1 MKTTFD
7 LPDPLL
13 RKAKAA
19 AADQGRPL
27 RDLVAEALAEK
38 LTALALAKSGRKTRN
53 SEWKAFEAR
62 LQKQP
67 DGSYVNPEIPEDDN
81 FAEILETIRAE
92 RLAWQP
98 RNPFEGVDFD
108 NDNDGSLVPTVGR
121 TDGTNFR
128 PRRVSGSPFT
138 ST

>member
-1 MKTTFD
+1 VKTTFD

-38 LTALALAKSGRKTRN
+38 LAALAMAKGARKARDN
-53 SEWKAFEAR
+53 EWKAFEAR

-67 DGSYVNPEIPEDDN
+67 DGTYINPEIPEDDN

-92 RLAWQP
+92 RIAWQP
-98 RNPFEGVDFD
+98 RNPFEGIDFD
-108 NDNDGSLVPTVGR
+108 DGDS
-121 TDGTNFR
+121 
-128 PRRVSGSPFT
+128 SGAATPAPHKG
-138 ST
+138 

>member
-19 AADQGRPL
+19 AAGQGRPL

-38 LTALALAKSGRKTRN
+38 VAAVANAQGARKAPD

-67 DGSYVNPEIPEDDN
+67 DGSYINPDIPEDDN
-81 FAEILETIRAE
+81 FAEILETLRAE

-98 RNPFEGVDFD
+98 RNPFEGID
-108 NDNDGSLVPTVGR
+108 DGDS
-121 TDGTNFR
+121 
-128 PRRVSGSPFT
+128 SGAAKSALAPGQGQGQG
-138 ST
+138 

>member
-38 LTALALAKSGRKTRN
+38 LKTLANAKRPHAARG
-53 SEWKAFEAR
+53 SEWKTFEAR
-62 LQKQP
+62 LHKLP
-67 DGSYVNPEIPEDDN
+67 DGSYINPEAPEDDN
-81 FAEILETIRAE
+81 FAEVLESIRQE
-92 RLAWQP
+92 RRDWQP
-98 RNPFEGVDFD
+98 RNPFEDEAAPSD
-108 NDNDGSLVPTVGR
+108 AATRAPA
-121 TDGTNFR
+121 R
-128 PRRVSGSPFT
+128 PSGKG
-138 ST
+138 

>member
-38 LTALALAKSGRKTRN
+38 LAALALAKGARKSRA

-62 LQKQP
+62 LQKLP
-67 DGSYVNPEIPEDDN
+67 DGSYINPEIPEDDN
-81 FAEILETIRAE
+81 FAEILETLRAE

-98 RNPFEGVDFD
+98 RNPFEGVDFGD
-108 NDNDGSLVPTVGR
+108 DDTS
-121 TDGTNFR
+121 GT
-128 PRRVSGSPFT
+128 PPPAPSKG
-138 ST
+138 